1 MNKATVG
8 RQDASAEIRGRDLHR
23 FYTTVLLLVFCTLFY
38 YFGELIDFFGWAA
51 LHWDFFY
58 GVHDIHRL
66 LFLAPII
73 YAGYF
78 FGVRPAIIVMII
90 AVSAFLPRALFISP
104 FPDPL
109 SRTLL
114 FIVIA
119 GVIAYLT
126 GRQSERCKRL
136 EVLMRRQNDA
146 ILGILER
153 MEEGV
158 LITSPDYKIRF
169 LNPSMARSFGE
180 GIGTHCYRY
189 LHNLDGP
196 CQQTCR
202 LPSVAKG
209 TVERLEYDFPDGKTY
224 EVLAS
229 PYVDSDGTVCQLA
242 VFRDITRSAKD

>member
-8 RQDASAEIRGRDLHR
+8 RQEASAEIRGRDFRR

-38 YFGELIDFFGWAA
+38 YFGELIDFFGWGA

-78 FGVRPAIIVMII
+78 FGVKPAIIVTII

-119 GVIAYLT
+119 GVIGYLT
-126 GRQSERCKRL
+126 GRQFERCKRL
-136 EVLMRRQNDA
+136 EVLMRRQNDS

-180 GIGTHCYRY
+180 GIGTHCYKY
-189 LHNLDGP
+189 LHKLDGP
-196 CQQTCR
+196 CQQTCK
-202 LPSVAKG
+202 LPSVVKG

-242 VFRDITRSAKD
+242 VFRDITQSAKD